1 MVLAALSASACIRA
15 KLHIIA
21 SMQPNTTYASVARDA
36 SMLFSEASIRATRG
50 KRIYFFLNRLT
61 CLRVIWQSRKNSF
74 RHMNMCQAQ
83 SVSPA
88 SLQRICAG
96 ISSYSP
102 LHIPQCLK
110 ELLKLD
116 QFWILDRFCLVQFFT
131 ISNNDPVRDARREN
145 NVDIP
150 SVEELCLVIP
160 LILP

>member
-1 MVLAALSASACIRA
+1 MLVVLFSGCAIQALQAVFRVLAR
-15 KLHIIA
+15 
-21 SMQPNTTYASVARDA
+21 
-36 SMLFSEASIRATRG
+36 
-50 KRIYFFLNRLT
+50 KRIMNNPFHALMPLMAIQW
-61 CLRVIWQSRKNSF
+61 RVKSSVWQSRINSF

-110 ELLKLD
+110 ELLELD
-116 QFWILDRFCLVQFFT
+116 QFWILDRFCLVQFLT

-150 SVEELCLVIP
+150 SVEELFLVIQ
-160 LILP
+160 LILT